1 MYYGVWQQFCP
12 TAQEE
17 YKEFEW
23 FLVFL
28 RRQGGGVGQI
38 VSEFLSSLESK
49 NMDARTYCLMHQIHG
64 WHNIDLPDQYF
75 WSAEVSEV
83 EESNDDNV
91 LGREEQN
98 GDDESL
104 LE

>member
-1 MYYGVWQQFCP
+1 MIWLQFCP

-17 YKEFEW
+17 YKEFER
-23 FLVFL
+23 FSKYL
-28 RRQGGGVGQI
+28 RRWGEYVRCPI
-38 VSEFLSSLESK
+38 SDFLSLLESK
-49 NMDARTYCLMHQIHG
+49 NMDAYRYGLIHWIHG

-104 LE
+104 LEW